1 MASVEYSLQ
10 IYDGASKVLSIID
23 NSIQSA
29 TRSLENFQRNASRS
43 LAFPSFASIEK
54 SLDIIDGEY
63 REVTESISEADKKQ
77 KNLNKSTERQEDRIK
92 KVNKAWKTVMS
103 SMDKIGLANSP
114 MDIIAQANNVKMAG
128 NSIQAQTG
136 LKGENLNTAK
146 QSAQNLYKDNMSKS
160 PQEAAQSLSSVY
172 QMTGKTGEGLEQVTR
187 AGLLLQDTFG
197 YGLTD
202 SIKSAGMLQQQFGL
216 EGAESFDL
224 IIQATQAG
232 LNKNGDLLQTINES
246 SEKFQNLGL
255 GGQEMFNM
263 LIHGAQNGNVSVGML
278 GNAVSEFSAKAVSGG
293 QEASEGFSALGL
305 DAGKMTEAFGSG
317 GETARQAFLE
327 TVNALNNM
335 DDSVSRNI
343 AGTKLFG
350 DSWGELGQQ
359 GLAALSNLDGSVQI
373 TSQNLNELNQL
384 KFSDATSA
392 LTSLVNT
399 INMGLAGP
407 MTGVVDV
414 ITSTLNDFTTGLQGN
429 VENINGIFGMLG
441 YGIGLVGGFVSDNWS
456 IIGPVIYGII
466 AALNA
471 KKACELAG
479 AAATLILETAQ
490 NALNTA
496 FWVSPI
502 GLIIIA
508 IIALI
513 AVFYAA
519 VAIVNKFAGTSYSAT
534 GLICAAFS
542 IVAAFIQNS
551 IMQMCE
557 LVFAVIEFIVNKG
570 VAFANFFANL
580 FNDPVGSII
589 HLFFDMADSVLSVIQ
604 KIAKG
609 LDLVFGKDMEASV
622 KVWREDLSS
631 LGDKFAKDHGNGKY
645 EEKFKPLDM
654 EELAE
659 QFGFPKERKSYTE
672 SGKNAYD
679 KGANSNLLGGG
690 FGDMKGILGDKN
702 NLFDPSSFGGDSN
715 NGNQPDLSS
724 IESNF
729 NRNNQ
734 DNSPGASG
742 ISDSI
747 SKNTGDTAMNTAAM
761 ADTMDVMDEDLKYMR
776 EAAEQEI
783 INRFTL
789 AELKLDVNNNN
800 TIKNV
805 ADVDNVLRML
815 SDTTAEVLCSFAEG
829 VNG

>member
-1 MASVEYSLQ
+1 MEYSLQ
-10 IYDGASKVLSIID
+10 IYDGASKALSVIN

-29 TRSLENFQRNASRS
+29 AKSLENFQRKASRS
-43 LAFPSFASIEK
+43 LSLSSFAGIEK
-54 SLDIIDGEY
+54 SLSIIDGEY
-63 REVTESISEADKKQ
+63 REVADNISDADKKQ
-77 KNLNKSTERQEDRIK
+77 KKLNKSTEEQEQKIG
-92 KVNKAWKTVMS
+92 KVKKAWQKVMS
-103 SMDKIGLANSP
+103 SMDKIGLAKSP
-114 MDIIAQANNVKMAG
+114 MDMIAQANNVKIAG
-128 NSIQAQTG
+128 NSIQAKTG
-136 LKGENLNTAK
+136 LKGENLDMAK
-146 QSAQNLYKDNMSKS
+146 QSAQNLYQDNMSKS

-216 EGAESFDL
+216 EGAEAFDL
-224 IIQATQAG
+224 IIQATQSG
-232 LNKNGDLLQTINES
+232 LNKNGDLLQTINDS
-246 SEKFQNLGL
+246 SEGFQNLGL

-263 LIHGAQNGNVSVGML
+263 LINGAQNGNVSVGTL
-278 GNAVSEFSAKAVSGG
+278 GDAVSEFSAKAVSGG
-293 QEASEGFSALGL
+293 QDASEGFSALGL

-317 GETARQAFLE
+317 GETAKQAFLE

-350 DSWGELGQQ
+350 SSWGELGQQ
-359 GLAALSNLDGSVQI
+359 GISALSNLNGSVEI
-373 TSQNLNELNQL
+373 SSQNLNELNQL

-392 LTSLVNT
+392 LTTLANT

-407 MTGVVDV
+407 MTGVVQV

-441 YGIGLVGGFVSDNWS
+441 YGIGLVEGFVSDNWS

-479 AAATLILETAQ
+479 AAATSILEIAQ
-490 NALNTA
+490 KALNKA
-496 FWVSPI
+496 FWTSPI
-502 GLIIIA
+502 GLIIIT

-534 GLICAAFS
+534 GLICGAFS
-542 IVAAFIQNS
+542 IVVAFIQNS
-551 IMQMCE
+551 IMAMCE

-589 HLFFDMADSVLSVIQ
+589 HLFVDMADSVLGVIQ

-609 LDLVFGKDMEASV
+609 LDIIFGKNMEASV
-622 KVWREDLSS
+622 KVWKEDLASF
-631 LGDKFAKDHGNGKY
+631 GDKFAKDHGNGKY
-645 EEKFKPLDM
+645 EKKFNPLDM
-654 EELAE
+654 DEFAS
-659 QFGFPKERKSYTE
+659 QFGFSVERKNLTE
-672 SGKNAYD
+672 AGKSGYEKGSDKN
-679 KGANSNLLGGG
+679 LFGGG
-690 FGDMKGILGDKN
+690 FDNMKGILGGKN
-702 NLFDPSSFGGDSN
+702 NPFDPSNFGGDSN
-715 NGNQPDLSS
+715 NENQPDLSS
-724 IESNF
+724 IEKNLNLNSQ
-729 NRNNQ
+729 NN
-734 DNSPGASG
+734 SLGASG
-742 ISDSI
+742 IPNSI
-747 SKNTGDTAMNTAAM
+747 SQNTGATAMNTAAM
-761 ADTMDVMDEDLKYMR
+761 TNTMDVMDEDLKYMR
-776 EAAEQEI
+776 DAAEQEI

-805 ADVDNVLRML
+805 ADADNVLRML

-829 VNG
+829 VNA

>member
-1 MASVEYSLQ
+1 MKGE
-10 IYDGASKVLSIID
+10 
-23 NSIQSA
+23 
-29 TRSLENFQRNASRS
+29 
-43 LAFPSFASIEK
+43 
-54 SLDIIDGEY
+54 SLD
-63 REVTESISEADKKQ
+63 
-77 KNLNKSTERQEDRIK
+77 
-92 KVNKAWKTVMS
+92 M
-103 SMDKIGLANSP
+103 
-114 MDIIAQANNVKMAG
+114 
-128 NSIQAQTG
+128 
-136 LKGENLNTAK
+136 AK

-172 QMTGKTGEGLEQVTR
+172 QMTGKTGDGLEQVTR

-232 LNKNGDLLQTINES
+232 LNKNGDLLQTIDES
-246 SEKFQNLGL
+246 SQKFQSLGL
-255 GGQEMFNM
+255 GGQDMFNM
-263 LIHGAQNGNVSVGML
+263 LINGAQNGNVSVGTL

-293 QEASEGFSALGL
+293 KDASEGFSALGL

-317 GETARQAFLE
+317 GETAKQAFLE

-359 GLAALSNLDGSVQI
+359 GLSALSNLDGSAQI
-373 TSQNLNELNQL
+373 SSQNLNELNQL

-392 LTSLVNT
+392 LTTLVNT

-407 MTGVVDV
+407 MTGVVEA

-441 YGIGLVGGFVSDNWS
+441 YGVGVVGGAISDSWS
-456 IIGPVIYGII
+456 VIGPLIYGII

-471 KKACELAG
+471 KKVCELAG
-479 AAATLILETAQ
+479 TAATLVLKAAQ
-490 NALNTA
+490 DALNLA
-496 FWVSPI
+496 FWSSPI
-502 GLIIIA
+502 GIFILVVVG
-508 IIALI
+508 LI

-519 VAIVNKFAGTSYSAT
+519 VAAVNKFAGTSYSAT
-534 GLICAAFS
+534 GLICGAFS
-542 IVAAFIQNS
+542 IVVAFIQNS

-589 HLFFDMADSVLSVIQ
+589 HLFFDMADSVLGVIQ

-609 LDLVFGKDMEASV
+609 LDLVFSKDMEASV
-622 KVWREDLSS
+622 KVWREDVAAF
-631 LGDKFAKDHGNGKY
+631 GDKFAKDHGNGKY
-645 EEKFKPLDM
+645 EKKYDSLNM
-654 EELAE
+654 EDL
-659 QFGFPKERKSYTE
+659 FSKYGSPFERKSYTE
-672 SGKNAYD
+672 EGKKGYEN
-679 KGANSNLLGGG
+679 GANKNLFSGDFGG
-690 FGDMKGILGDKN
+690 MKKILGDKN
-702 NLFDPSSFGGDSN
+702 NLFDPSGFGGDSN
-715 NGNQPDLSS
+715 NGNQPDLSA
-724 IESNF
+724 IEGNL
-729 NRNNQ
+729 NLNNQ
-734 DNSPGASG
+734 SNPSSVSG
-742 ISDSI
+742 ISDNI

-761 ADTMDVMDEDLKYMR
+761 ADTMDVMDEELKYMR
-776 EAAEQEI
+776 DAAEQEI

-805 ADVDNVLRML
+805 ADVDNVLRLL